1 MNTLKKI
8 IIGIM
13 LLSSVISLIVIGA
26 YSQNLM
32 NGLTHSQILLDESE
46 YENAI
51 RDDFSFINVYLAK
64 DLLYLKI
71 SYSGGC
77 VSHDFSLLG
86 SGVFL
91 ESNPVKTSIVLS
103 HEDNDDNCD
112 SIITD
117 TLVFDLTPLKDLYFE
132 SYTESSGT
140 ISIFLLGYVKLSH
153 IYGWVN
159 LISYDF

>member
-13 LLSSVISLIVIGA
+13 LLSSVISVIVIGA

-91 ESNPVKTSIVLS
+91 ESNPVKTYAPNGNPYPNDQLLLAIGLEKKYLVSTTAGGLS
-103 HEDNDDNCD
+103 DDQAKMGNRKELRTVA
-112 SIITD
+112 I
-117 TLVFDLTPLKDLYFE
+117 
-132 SYTESSGT
+132 
-140 ISIFLLGYVKLSH
+140 KLRKS
-153 IYGWVN
+153 
-159 LISYDF
+159 